1 MAEGLRQI
9 WVAGAMTEV
18 TRQYIEALAYLKDA
32 RKAAVYLGI
41 PQIQVEDVWAEMP
54 RPHLRANEV
63 IEVNGSNGFYSYQ
76 TAREQATEAS
86 AKLREQLLSSMLRWA
101 NDNGTTLQE
110 AGQFLLQGRVA

>member
-1 MAEGLRQI
+1 
-9 WVAGAMTEV
+9 MTPDV
-18 TRQYIEALAYLKDA
+18 TRQDIEALAYLKNA

-54 RPHLRANEV
+54 RPQARANEV
-63 IEVNGSNGFYSYQ
+63 IEVNGSKGFYSHQ

-101 NDNGTTLQE
+101 NDNGTTLQQ
-110 AGQFLLQGRVA
+110 AGQFLLQGVGA